1 MQNSDEMT
9 ASRSYYLRTIQYLT
23 QEAQASE
30 RLRSNVYRY
39 SYNLG
44 IQEFR
49 APWKRNKTSYS
60 IKPCAESKSENV
72 SESVKKSLIEM
83 RICRHD
89 FAGNI
94 ILASKF
100 RNLGSAETNTLSEA
114 EKQTQWSTKE
124 EISSRKESL
133 GSHNFYQEIY
143 VNGAR
148 SQKHYSALHTEQVE
162 AKTLLEENVSVA
174 EMDNIP
180 KFYDRDNACG
190 DKCDILPSFEKFFR
204 AARVLGVCLPSKELY
219 SNVQRRLSGVCE
231 GHSSDNCLQT
241 QSNFLRV
248 LNKRF

>member
-1 MQNSDEMT
+1 MT
-9 ASRSYYLRTIQYLT
+9 ASRGYYLRTIQYLT

-72 SESVKKSLIEM
+72 RESVKKSLIEM

-94 ILASKF
+94 ISASIF
-100 RNLGSAETNTLSEA
+100 RSLDSAETNTLSET
-114 EKQTQWSTKE
+114 EKQTQWSSTKE
-124 EISSRKESL
+124 ERKEPLS
-133 GSHNFYQEIY
+133 SHNFYQEIY
-143 VNGAR
+143 VNGAC
-148 SQKHYSALHTEQVE
+148 SQKDYSALHTEQVE
-162 AKTLLEENVSVA
+162 AKTSLQEYVSVA
-174 EMDNIP
+174 EVNNIP

-241 QSNFLRV
+241 QSNLLRV

>member
-1 MQNSDEMT
+1 MT

-23 QEAQASE
+23 QEAQVSE
-30 RLRSNVYRY
+30 RLCSNVYRY

-49 APWKRNKTSYS
+49 ARWKRNKTSYS

-94 ILASKF
+94 ISASKF
-100 RNLGSAETNTLSEA
+100 RNLDSAETNTLSGA
-114 EKQTQWSTKE
+114 EKQAQWSSTKE

-133 GSHNFYQEIY
+133 SSHNFYQEIY
-143 VNGAR
+143 VNGAC
-148 SQKHYSALHTEQVE
+148 SQKDYSALQTEQVE
-162 AKTLLEENVSVA
+162 AKTSLQEYVSVA
-174 EMDNIP
+174 EINNIP

-231 GHSSDNCLQT
+231 GHSSDNCVQT
-241 QSNFLRV
+241 QSNLLRV

>member
-1 MQNSDEMT
+1 MT

-23 QEAQASE
+23 QEAQVSE
-30 RLRSNVYRY
+30 RLCSSVYRY
-39 SYNLG
+39 SYKLG

-72 SESVKKSLIEM
+72 RESVKKSLIEM

-94 ILASKF
+94 ISASIF
-100 RNLGSAETNTLSEA
+100 RSLDSAETNTLSET
-114 EKQTQWSTKE
+114 EKQTQWSSTKE
-124 EISSRKESL
+124 ERKEPLS
-133 GSHNFYQEIY
+133 SHNFYQEIY
-143 VNGAR
+143 VNGAC
-148 SQKHYSALHTEQVE
+148 SQKDYSALHTEQVE
-162 AKTLLEENVSVA
+162 AKTSLQEYVSVA
-174 EMDNIP
+174 EVNNIP

-241 QSNFLRV
+241 QSNLLRV

>member
-1 MQNSDEMT
+1 MT
-9 ASRSYYLRTIQYLT
+9 ASRGCYLRTIQYLT

-100 RNLGSAETNTLSEA
+100 RNLDSAETNTLSGA
-114 EKQTQWSTKE
+114 EKQTQWTSTKE
-124 EISSRKESL
+124 ERKESL
-133 GSHNFYQEIY
+133 SSHNFYQEIY
-143 VNGAR
+143 VNGAC
-148 SQKHYSALHTEQVE
+148 SQKDYSALHTEQVE
-162 AKTLLEENVSVA
+162 AKTSLQEYVSVA
-174 EMDNIP
+174 EVNNIP

-241 QSNFLRV
+241 QSNLLRV

>member
-1 MQNSDEMT
+1 
-9 ASRSYYLRTIQYLT
+9 
-23 QEAQASE
+23 
-30 RLRSNVYRY
+30 
-39 SYNLG
+39 
-44 IQEFR
+44 
-49 APWKRNKTSYS
+49 
-60 IKPCAESKSENV
+60 
-72 SESVKKSLIEM
+72 M

-114 EKQTQWSTKE
+114 EKQTQWSSTKE

-180 KFYDRDNACG
+180 KFCDGDNACG

-241 QSNFLRV
+241 QSNLLRV

>member
-1 MQNSDEMT
+1 MT
-9 ASRSYYLRTIQYLT
+9 ASRGYYLRTIQYLT

-49 APWKRNKTSYS
+49 APCKRNKTSYS

-100 RNLGSAETNTLSEA
+100 RNLDSAETNTLSGA
-114 EKQTQWSTKE
+114 EKQTQWTSTKE
-124 EISSRKESL
+124 ERKESL
-133 GSHNFYQEIY
+133 SSHNFYQEIY
-143 VNGAR
+143 VNGAC
-148 SQKHYSALHTEQVE
+148 SQKDYSALHTEQVE
-162 AKTLLEENVSVA
+162 AKTLLEKYVSVA
-174 EMDNIP
+174 EINNIP
-180 KFYDRDNACG
+180 KFSDRDNACG

-241 QSNFLRV
+241 QSNLLRV

>member
-1 MQNSDEMT
+1 MT
-9 ASRSYYLRTIQYLT
+9 ASRGYYLRTIQYLT

-241 QSNFLRV
+241 QSNLLRV

>member
-1 MQNSDEMT
+1 MT

-23 QEAQASE
+23 QEAQE
-30 RLRSNVYRY
+30 RLCSNVYRY

-72 SESVKKSLIEM
+72 RESVKKSLIEM

-94 ILASKF
+94 ISASIF
-100 RNLGSAETNTLSEA
+100 RSLDSAETNTLSET
-114 EKQTQWSTKE
+114 EKQTQWSSTKE
-124 EISSRKESL
+124 ERKEPLS
-133 GSHNFYQEIY
+133 SHNFYQEIY
-143 VNGAR
+143 VNGAC
-148 SQKHYSALHTEQVE
+148 SQKDYSALHTEQVE
-162 AKTLLEENVSVA
+162 AKTSLQEYVSVA
-174 EMDNIP
+174 EVNNIP

-241 QSNFLRV
+241 QSNLLRV

>member
-1 MQNSDEMT
+1 MT

-23 QEAQASE
+23 QEAQVSE
-30 RLRSNVYRY
+30 RLCSNVYRY

-49 APWKRNKTSYS
+49 TPWKRSKTSYA
-60 IKPCAESKSENV
+60 IKPCAKRKKENV
-72 SESVKKSLIEM
+72 SESVENSLIEM

-94 ILASKF
+94 ISASKF
-100 RNLGSAETNTLSEA
+100 RNLDSAETNTLSEA
-114 EKQTQWSTKE
+114 EKQTEWSSTKE

-133 GSHNFYQEIY
+133 SSHNFYQEIY
-143 VNGAR
+143 VNGAC
-148 SQKHYSALHTEQVE
+148 SQKDYSALHTEQVE
-162 AKTLLEENVSVA
+162 AKALLEEYVSVA
-174 EMDNIP
+174 EVNDIP

-219 SNVQRRLSGVCE
+219 SNVQQRRLSGVCE

-241 QSNFLRV
+241 QSNLLRV